1 MIKYL
6 LTITSILVLFS
17 AACNPGK
24 NRVDKSKKPF
34 TPVKRFAPKA
44 KKPFKSKIHR
54 DKVLRKAFKTKL
66 NKMPSGEVR
75 LDKVVFAKWIR
86 LQQVFKDTQL
96 SRWKA
101 WLNKSYM
108 NNFRVKV
115 APALEQQLKF
125 MRFPFHELFSIKM
138 TKAEKRFR
146 RLMKK
151 RFKRMDKDFPRFMTL
166 FIKKGFTGMKYYKR
180 DKKLGEST
188 ARDKYNK
195 FLKALFYHPKWSIQ
209 HRGLFAFANRMF
221 EYAFQTK
228 TFSDFKKILRRKKH
242 RPLIHLMREGIW
254 YYLARI
260 GWQFWHDHT
269 LNTLA
274 RLSKKKME
282 IVYIAGGTDIYH
294 LILRGVYRIRIIDPI
309 FPSQTRYYSEGW
321 RYLIHGD
328 RPDGG
333 IGDKI
338 RFTKGKKKVIMT
350 RVYYKKGKKFKTVKL
365 SNSKVMRLNQSV
377 TIWLIHTRSARKLGY
392 YVLERRFV
400 RQKDFKVYPDQVF
413 LISFNELNFI
423 TTLKSDNWGIKPHRF
438 DKSFQ
443 FHVKQLRKPVTYKM
457 LRNIRK
463 VQRID
468 RSFTFGSSIN

>member
-6 LTITSILVLFS
+6 LTITSLLILFS
-17 AACNPGK
+17 VACNPGK
-24 NRVDKSKKPF
+24 NRTDKSKKLLAS
-34 TPVKRFAPKA
+34 RRRSIPKS
-44 KKPFKSKIHR
+44 KKSFKSKVYR
-54 DKVLRKAFKTKL
+54 DKVLQKAFRTKL

-86 LQQVFKDTQL
+86 LQQVFKDTRL

-101 WLNKSYM
+101 YLNKSYM

-115 APALEQQLKF
+115 PSTLEKQLKF
-125 MRFPFHELFSIKM
+125 MRFPFQELFSTKM

-146 RLMKK
+146 RIMRK
-151 RFKRMDKDFPRFMTL
+151 RFKQMDKDFPAFIRL

-180 DKKLGEST
+180 DKKLGGST

-209 HRGLFAFANRMF
+209 HQGLFAFANRMF
-221 EYAFQTK
+221 EYAFQPE
-228 TFSDFKKILRRKKH
+228 TFSDFKKILRKKKH
-242 RPLIHLMREGIW
+242 RPLIQLMREGIW

-274 RLSKKKME
+274 KMSKKKME

-294 LILRGVYRIRIIDPI
+294 LILEGVYRIRIIDPI
-309 FPSQTRYYSEGW
+309 FPTQTRYYSEGW
-321 RYLIHGD
+321 RFLMRGD
-328 RPDGG
+328 SPNGG

-338 RFTKGKKKVIMT
+338 RFTKGKRKIIMT
-350 RVYYKKGKKFKTVKL
+350 RVYYKKGKKFTTVKL
-365 SNSKVMRLNQSV
+365 SNGSRMRLNQSV
-377 TIWLIHTRSARKLGY
+377 TIWLIHTKSGKKLGY

-423 TTLKSDNWGIKPHRF
+423 TTLKRDNWGIKPKRF

>member
-1 MIKYL
+1 MMKYI
-6 LTITSILVLFS
+6 LTISLSLTLLSI
-17 AACNPGK
+17 ACSPGK
-24 NRVDKSKKPF
+24 SRVEKGKNP
-34 TPVKRFAPKA
+34 PAPLKRSIHRSRKL
-44 KKPFKSKIHR
+44 FKSKVHR
-54 DKVLRKAFKTKL
+54 DKLLRKAFKKKL

-75 LDKVVFAKWIR
+75 LDKRVFAKWIR
-86 LQQVFKDTQL
+86 LQQVFKDTPL

-101 WLNKSYM
+101 YLNKSYM

-115 APALEQQLKF
+115 PPTLEKQLKF
-125 MRFPFHELFSIKM
+125 MRFPFHELFSIQL

-146 RLMKK
+146 RIMKK
-151 RFKRMDKDFPRFMTL
+151 RFKRMDKDFPAFIRL
-166 FIKKGFTGMKYYKR
+166 FIKKGFTGMRYYKR
-180 DKKLGEST
+180 DKRLGGST

-195 FLKALFYHPKWSIQ
+195 FLKALFYHPKWFIQ
-209 HRGLFAFANRMF
+209 HQGLFAFANRMF
-221 EYAFQTK
+221 EYAFQPK
-228 TFSDFKKILRRKKH
+228 TFSGFKRILRRKKH

-254 YYLARI
+254 YFLARI

-274 RLSKKKME
+274 KLSKKKME

-294 LILRGVYRIRIIDPI
+294 LILKGVYRIRIIDPI

-350 RVYYKKGKKFKTVKL
+350 RVYYKKGKKFTTVKL
-365 SNSKVMRLNQSV
+365 STNKVMRLNQSV
-377 TIWLIHTRSARKLGY
+377 TIWLIHTKSGKKLGY

-423 TTLKSDNWGIKPHRF
+423 TTLKRDNWGIKPKRF

-443 FHVKQLRKPVTYKM
+443 FYVKQLRKPVTYRM
-457 LRNIRK
+457 LRNIQR